1 MRFVVTAGLKGL
13 CRPPR
18 LCSMESNQLKDVSLR
33 IEGVTGV
40 ILAGGKSTRYGS
52 NKAFAEVHG
61 VRLIERT
68 IRVMGQVFPRL
79 LLVTNTPAEYAYL
92 QLPMVEDLIKGL
104 GPLGGIYTGLEVME
118 DENGLFVACD
128 MPFLKEDLLRYMVTL
143 RDDYDAVV
151 PRVKWMV
158 EPLHALYTKNCLP
171 SIREFIRSHEH
182 QIFKFFQKIN
192 VRYVEE
198 EEIRRI
204 DPDFKSFLNINKPED
219 IERLG

>member
-1 MRFVVTAGLKGL
+1 
-13 CRPPR
+13 
-18 LCSMESNQLKDVSLR
+18 MEPNQLKDVRLR

-40 ILAGGKSTRYGS
+40 ILAGGRSTRYGS
-52 NKAFAEVHG
+52 NKAFAEVRG
-61 VRLIERT
+61 MRLIERT
-68 IRVMGQVFPRL
+68 LGVMGLVFPRL

-92 QLPMVEDLIKGL
+92 RVPMVGDLIKGL

-118 DENGLFVACD
+118 NEHGFFVACD

-143 RDDYDAVV
+143 GGDYDAVV

-171 SIREFIRSHEH
+171 SIRELILSHEH

-192 VRYVEE
+192 VKYVEE
-198 EEIRRI
+198 EEIRSI
-204 DPDFKSFLNINKPED
+204 DPDLKSFFNINRPED
-219 IERLG
+219 IERLD